1 LIGIARHRGNQ
12 GSTEMD
18 MNLKGRRALVTG
30 STGGIGFGIAQALLD
45 LGASVGINGRTAER
59 VEAAIAA
66 LRGKTQAG
74 EAFAAVGDVATADGV
89 AALVAA
95 LPDVDILVN
104 NTGIFEPKPFFDIP
118 DGDWQRFFD
127 VNVMSGVRLSRAYA
141 PGMVARGWGRVV
153 FIASESGINIPVEMV
168 HYGMTKTAQLAV
180 SRGLAET
187 VSGTGVTVNSVLP
200 GPTLSEGVADFM
212 KQMAGGSGEA
222 DLDAL
227 GRQFVAEHRP
237 TSLIGRLASVEEV
250 ANMVAYV
257 CSPAASATSGAA
269 LRVDGGVLRNIA

>member
-1 LIGIARHRGNQ
+1 
-12 GSTEMD
+12 MD
-18 MNLKGRRALVTG
+18 MNLKGRSALVTG
-30 STGGIGFGIAQALLD
+30 STGGIGYGIAEALLE
-45 LGASVGINGRTAER
+45 LGARVGINGRTAER
-59 VEAAIAA
+59 VEAAIAR
-66 LRGKTQAG
+66 LRAENPAG
-74 EAFAAVGDVATADGV
+74 EPFAAVGDVATAEGVDG
-89 AALVAA
+89 LVAA
-95 LPDVDILVN
+95 LPDLDILVN
-104 NTGIFEPKPFFDIP
+104 NTGIFEPKPFFEIP
-118 DGDWQRFFD
+118 DADWQRFFD

-153 FIASESGINIPVEMV
+153 FIASESGINIPLEMV

-200 GPTLSEGVADFM
+200 GPTLSEGVAEFM
-212 KQMAGGSGEA
+212 KQMAKGSGEA

-227 GRQFVAEHRP
+227 GREFVAAHRP